1 MDKMYTILY
10 KLLTAFNLICIKYK
24 YYMKP
29 WNVALVDAF
38 RLSTKMTKN
47 KNKLS

>member
-1 MDKMYTILY
+1 MDTIYTTLN
-10 KLLTAFNLICIKYK
+10 KLLTAFNLICIK

-38 RLSTKMTKN
+38 RLSTKITKTKN
-47 KNKLS
+47 VLS